1 MGRFFR
7 IVGLALLSVVLLIA
21 IGVGGLVAYSAMQPK
36 SFDECMLAE
45 MRGQDQAVVENVR
58 AVCQSRFNV
67 MLEVDVPAGQWS
79 WSTTDDGWVEFITLS
94 PFSSTYRLSRVQVRV
109 SPKEC
114 AASLPAD
121 WSAPFTLWASTD
133 YVARSLYSGP
143 STCMRIEQAF
153 VYRR

>member
-1 MGRFFR
+1 MGRFFK

-21 IGVGGLVAYSAMQPK
+21 VGVGGLVAYSAMQPK

-58 AVCQSRFNV
+58 AVCQRRFNV

-79 WSTTDDGWVEFITLS
+79 WSTTDDGWVEFVTLS
-94 PFSSTYRLSRVQVRV
+94 PFSSTYRLSRVEARV

-133 YVARSLYSGP
+133 YAATGLYSGP
-143 STCMRIEQAF
+143 STCMRVERAF
-153 VYRR
+153 AYRR